1 MRHAAGAP
9 AFTALLASAMLAS
22 ALLASATPGTAS
34 AQTAKPAAV
43 PPAPVSADPSV
54 TTASYGDWTA
64 RCEKGAG
71 DKAQR
76 ICEAVQTVQLPN
88 QQVAVAQIAFGHATS
103 AEPLKLVVVLPVDV
117 WFPSTV
123 RISTGD
129 KDPAGVELAWRRCL
143 PVGCFAESAGSDEAA
158 RRWRTESG
166 QGRIVYKDGLNRDV
180 TLPVSFRGLAQALD
194 ALARM

>member
-9 AFTALLASAMLAS
+9 ALIAFLASTMLAS
-22 ALLASATPGTAS
+22 AVLAPAS
-34 AQTAKPAAV
+34 AQTAKPAAA
-43 PPAPVSADPSV
+43 PPAPVSADPSI

-64 RCEKGAG
+64 RCEKGTG

-76 ICEAVQTVQLPN
+76 ICEAVQTVQMPN
-88 QQVAVAQIAFGHATS
+88 QQVAVAQIAFGHAAN

-158 RRWRTESG
+158 RRWRTENG

-194 ALARM
+194 ALAKM

>member
-1 MRHAAGAP
+1 MRHVAGAS
-9 AFTALLASAMLAS
+9 ALTALLACASLACAVPSAA
-22 ALLASATPGTAS
+22 AEP
-34 AQTAKPAAV
+34 AKPAPAA
-43 PPAPVSADPSV
+43 PAPVGPDPSV

-88 QQVAVAQIAFGHATS
+88 QQVAVAQIAFGHAGPS
-103 AEPLKLVVVLPVDV
+103 DPLKLVVVLPVDV

-123 RISTGD
+123 RISAGD
-129 KDPAGVELAWRRCL
+129 KDAAGVELAWRRCL

-158 RRWRTESG
+158 RRWRSETG

-194 ALARM
+194 ALAKM

>member
-1 MRHAAGAP
+1 MRHAAAAP
-9 AFTALLASAMLAS
+9 VLIALLASS
-22 ALLASATPGTAS
+22 LLAVAATPSA
-34 AQTAKPAAV
+34 AQTAKPAA
-43 PPAPVSADPSV
+43 PAPAAPVGPDPSI

-64 RCEKGAG
+64 RCEKGTG

-88 QQVAVAQIAFGHATS
+88 QQSPVAQIAFGHAAT
-103 AEPLKLVVVLPVDV
+103 ADPLKLVVVLPVDV

-123 RISTGD
+123 RISTDD
-129 KDPAGVELAWRRCL
+129 KDPTGVELSWRRCL

-158 RRWRTESG
+158 RRWRGESG
-166 QGRIVYKDGLNRDV
+166 QGRIVYKDGLNHDV

-194 ALARM
+194 ALAKM